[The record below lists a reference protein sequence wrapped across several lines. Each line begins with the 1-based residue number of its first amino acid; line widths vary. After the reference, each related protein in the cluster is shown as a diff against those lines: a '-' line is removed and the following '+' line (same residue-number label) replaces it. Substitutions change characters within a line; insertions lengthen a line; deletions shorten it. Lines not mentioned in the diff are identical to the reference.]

1 MASVMNSLASRFGI
15 IVLVIHVV
23 LLPVLYVQLD
33 RIVTNSHEE
42 MFITEIRTYARI
54 VADELELGAGLDSE
68 QRTRALLENILLSG
82 EGNFAELV
90 DGEKIVH
97 VEVAPPVA
105 AGDSLREDF
114 AFGQGGDDIY
124 YLATPVVRGDR
135 ELSLRI
141 GFDERPVMQQIGR
154 ARQRILL
161 SLGVYFALALMLAVF
176 LGRKLARPL
185 AALQRVS
192 RRVAAGEIE
201 LKLTV
206 ESEIRELQNLAEDL
220 ERMRSELVN
229 TNHRL
234 ESEMQERL
242 LEVEQRERLE
252 QQLQVRR
259 RLETVGTLAG
269 GVAHEINN
277 MLVPIQLYT
286 ETAIEDL
293 EEASPIR
300 ADLLRVL
307 ESARRARR
315 IVSDILVF
323 THRPDGK
330 QLQPVDLAIV
340 VREILDLYRRIAP
353 PNVLIVEEM
362 EGGPLPVQGD
372 SAMLNQ
378 VVTNLCSNAVLAIG
392 EGGGTLTVSLGSA
405 AADEIGAAGQPPG
418 DYVVLRVRDTG
429 QGMDELTRQK
439 IFEPFFTTRQAGQG
453 TGLGLSVVHGMVESM
468 GGAVSVESEP
478 AAGAVF
484 RVFLRR
490 ARPTPTAAE

>member
-1 MASVMNSLASRFGI
+1 MNSLASRFGI

-90 DGEKIVH
+90 GGDNVVH
-97 VEVAPPVA
+97 VEVTPSSL
-105 AGDSLREDF
+105 AGKFLREDF
-114 AFGQGGDDIY
+114 DFGQGGDDVY

-141 GFDERPVMQQIGR
+141 GFDERPVMQQIER

-161 SLGVYFALALMLAVF
+161 SLGAYFLLALMLAVF

-201 LKLTV
+201 LRLTV
-206 ESEIRELQNLAEDL
+206 ESQIQELRDLAEDL

-234 ESEMQERL
+234 QSEMRERL

-252 QQLQVRR
+252 QQLEVRR

-286 ETAIEDL
+286 EMAIEDL
-293 EEASPIR
+293 EETSPIR

-307 ESARRARR
+307 ENAHRAKH

-330 QLQPVDLAIV
+330 LLQSVDLAIV
-340 VREILDLYRRIAP
+340 VREVLDLYRRIAP
-353 PNVLIVEEM
+353 PNVRIVEEIDRR
-362 EGGPLPVQGD
+362 PLPVQGD

-378 VVTNLCSNAVLAIG
+378 VVTNLCSNAILAIG
-392 EGGGTLTVSLGSA
+392 EESGVLTVSLGPA
-405 AADEIGAAGQPPG
+405 AADEVGTAVQLPG
-418 DYVVLRVRDTG
+418 HYVVLGVHDTG
-429 QGMDELTRQK
+429 QGMDEFTRQK

-468 GGAVSVESEP
+468 GGAVTVESRP
-478 AAGAVF
+478 GAGASF
-484 RVFLRR
+484 RVFLQR
-490 ARPTPTAAE
+490 TGSTDTAAG

>member
-1 MASVMNSLASRFGI
+1 MINSLASRFGI

-23 LLPVLYVQLD
+23 LLPVLYLQLD

-42 MFITEIRTYARI
+42 MFVTEIRTYARI

-90 DGEKIVH
+90 DGERKVVH
-97 VEVAPPVA
+97 VEVTPSGA
-105 AGDSLREDF
+105 ARDSLREDF
-114 AFGQGGDDIY
+114 SFGQGGDDIY
-124 YLATPVVRGDR
+124 FLATPVVRGDR

-141 GFDERPVMQQIGR
+141 GFDERPVMQQIAR

-161 SLGVYFALALMLAVF
+161 SLGAYFALALMLAVF
-176 LGRKLARPL
+176 LGRKLAQPL

-201 LKLTV
+201 VKLTV
-206 ESEIRELQNLAEDL
+206 ESEIRELRNLAEDL

-234 ESEMQERL
+234 QSEMQERL
-242 LEVEQRERLE
+242 LVVEQRERLE

-293 EEASPIR
+293 EEQSPIR

-323 THRPDGK
+323 THRPDGM
-330 QLQPVDLAIV
+330 QLQPVNLANV
-340 VREILDLYRRIAP
+340 VHEVLDLYRRIAP
-353 PNVLIVEEM
+353 PNVRIVEEIE
-362 EGGPLPVQGD
+362 EGLLPVQGE

-378 VVTNLCSNAVLAIG
+378 VVTNLCSNAIFAIG
-392 EGGGTLTVSLGSA
+392 EEGGVLKVSLGFA
-405 AADEIGAAGQPPG
+405 AAGEIGAAGLPPG
-418 DYVVLRVRDTG
+418 DCIVLRVRDTG
-429 QGMDELTRQK
+429 HGMDELTRQK
-439 IFEPFFTTRQAGQG
+439 IFEPFFTTRQAGLG

-468 GGAVSVESEP
+468 GGAVTVESAP

-484 RVFLRR
+484 RVFLQL
-490 ARPTPTAAE
+490 AESTGTAAG